1 MFSHLPR
8 LTTVIMKRLMLAAV
22 LGSVASA
29 AAATP
34 AGTPILPGFWKY
46 TVKAA
51 GVIPLDDGRRCL
63 AAEEITEFL
72 AFPGNKHYKCSYP
85 TKTINNGKL
94 EMVGACVDK
103 KGRRAPIRAT
113 GTYTPEA
120 FRLNI
125 ALTTTNGIPI
135 RGAMNAQRVAAK
147 CPLGSPGS

>member
-1 MFSHLPR
+1 MFSHVEAVNAR
-8 LTTVIMKRLMLAAV
+8 SMKRLLLALA
-22 LGSVASA
+22 LAGTTNA
-29 AAATP
+29 ALATP

-63 AAEEITEFL
+63 AADEISEFL
-72 AFPGNKHYKCSYP
+72 AYPGNKHYKCSYP
-85 TKTINNGKL
+85 TKTIRGGRL

-103 KGRRAPIRAT
+103 RGRRAPIRAT
-113 GTYTPEA
+113 GAYSAEN

-125 ALTTTNGIPI
+125 ALTTTNGIPL
-135 RGAMNAQRVAAK
+135 RGVMTAQRVSAS